1 MFDGRPVVVEI
12 GFGLGDA
19 TIEMAT
25 ADRST
30 GIVAIDVHTPGVA
43 RLAMAVDRLGLD
55 NVLVVCDDAVEFLRD
70 RVPER
75 SLAGI
80 RVFFPDPWPKARH
93 HKRRLVRPDL
103 VSLMA
108 SRLVPAASCTAPR
121 TGRST
126 PRSCARCS
134 TRSRC
139 WSNAYDGDAPRL
151 DRPMTKFELTGL
163 QKGHPV
169 VDLVSY
175 VRGADG
181 TLSGGRAHPPQGRHQ
196 LRCHTRQGDQVLL
209 HAAGAVSGRRE
220 GASAVGPPQS
230 GRHLPPAAVD
240 AAARQLGRRPWTPG
254 RPRRTRGPRSAM
266 REGVR
271 RRAAGLTAIRV
282 VMVGS

>member
-1 MFDGRPVVVEI
+1 MSATQLDALEHLVPRHTVPAGVLDVTSVFDGRPVVVEI

-80 RVFFPDPWPKARH
+80 RVFFPDPWPKAKH

-108 SRLVPAASCTAPR
+108 SRLVP
-121 TGRST
+121 GGVLH
-126 PRSCARCS
+126 CATDWTEYAEVMREVLDGEPLLD
-134 TRSRC
+134 
-139 WSNAYDGDAPRL
+139 NAYDGDAPRL

-169 VDLVSY
+169 VDLVY
-175 VRGADG
+175 VRGAG
-181 TLSGGRAHPPQGRHQ
+181 
-196 LRCHTRQGDQVLL
+196 
-209 HAAGAVSGRRE
+209 
-220 GASAVGPPQS
+220 
-230 GRHLPPAAVD
+230 
-240 AAARQLGRRPWTPG
+240 
-254 RPRRTRGPRSAM
+254 
-266 REGVR
+266 
-271 RRAAGLTAIRV
+271 
-282 VMVGS
+282 